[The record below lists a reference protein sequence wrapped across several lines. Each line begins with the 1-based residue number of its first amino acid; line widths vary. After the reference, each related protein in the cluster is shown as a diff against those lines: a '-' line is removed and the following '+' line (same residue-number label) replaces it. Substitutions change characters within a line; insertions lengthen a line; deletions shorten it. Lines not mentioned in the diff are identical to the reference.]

1 MISST
6 RLRTITMIK
15 RIKQITPTAPP
26 AAASEI
32 NTNTIL
38 LNNCSFKQRRKRIIK
53 TTISLYQFI
62 SNEIIMK
69 YVDSED
75 NS

>member
-15 RIKQITPTAPP
+15 RIKQITLTAPP

-38 LNNCSFKQRRKRIIK
+38 PNNCSIK
-53 TTISLYQFI
+53 
-62 SNEIIMK
+62 NEEK
-69 YVDSED
+69 GY
-75 NS
+75 